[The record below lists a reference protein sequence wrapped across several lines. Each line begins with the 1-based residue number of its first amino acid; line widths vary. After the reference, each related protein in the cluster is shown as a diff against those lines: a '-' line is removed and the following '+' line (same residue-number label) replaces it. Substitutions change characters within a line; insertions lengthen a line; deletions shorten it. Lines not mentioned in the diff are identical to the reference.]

1 MAAGTGL
8 ATFAGGGAD
17 VFFGAV
23 GEVAGVSVGH
33 GWVGVGIWFGV
44 VRFRGVDGLGSWWEW
59 KSEAMEGVASY
70 VHVR

>member
-1 MAAGTGL
+1 MAAGAGL

-44 VRFRGVDGLGSWWEW
+44 VLWNGLGLICGMVWGCSVEW
-59 KSEAMEGVASY
+59 VGKLVGMEE
-70 VHVR
+70 